1 MRRLMIACNFILI
14 LAGPSPGVAADPQSS
29 TRDERVRTDANIVT
43 AIDVSGSIDV
53 DAERIELVGLTQAL
67 VHPAVMHAIHT
78 GAHRRIGFSA
88 FTWSSAGQFVPLI
101 PWRVIGSA
109 GDAEEAAALLVDVY
123 RVPRM
128 DGSKARF
135 HAAHRPWR
143 TGMGTD
149 VSAAIEHALGELSS
163 VPFVSGRRVINIC
176 ANGRDN
182 IRNGPSIA
190 RHRADAA
197 GIVINGLIL
206 GEREDVATYFRDHV
220 QTGFG
225 SFVIQAREPEDLID
239 AMLRKFVM
247 EIAWRPLPTSF
258 RPC

>member
-1 MRRLMIACNFILI
+1 MSRLMIALGCMLI
-14 LAGPSPGVAADPQSS
+14 LAAVTPEATAGDRLATHDG
-29 TRDERVRTDANIVT
+29 RIRTDANIVT

-67 VHPAVMHAIHT
+67 VHPAVLHAIHA

-109 GDAEEAAALLVDVY
+109 EDAEEAAALLVAVY

-135 HAAHRPWR
+135 HAARRPWR

-163 VPFVSGRRVINIC
+163 APFATGRRVINIC

-182 IRNGPSIA
+182 IQNGPSIA

-206 GEREDVATYFRDHV
+206 GERDGVVDYFRRHV
-220 QTGFG
+220 QTGVG
-225 SFVIQAREPEDLID
+225 SFVIQALESDDIID

-247 EIAWRPLPTSF
+247 EIAQRPPLHRGT
-258 RPC
+258 